1 MKQWEWKLC
10 DHKWNN
16 LKRWVDAFTEGKD
29 DADMMRVLSLKE
41 MVNAIDIMQK
51 TTDDVILAEV
61 EASFKKEK

>member
-41 MVNAIDIMQK
+41 MVNAIDSGSFWVNVDKQK
-51 TTDDVILAEV
+51 E
-61 EASFKKEK
+61 E